1 MASLVHQS
9 SAESV
14 SSQLNLFS
22 VPPTQTSLEDE
33 FYTKYRPVSVLTSE
47 GPIEFSTAAE
57 STNYIDLANM
67 LLYVRASV
75 TTEAGADLAADTAIA
90 PECNFQ
96 HTLWSQ
102 CDLYLNG
109 TLVTQSNNNY
119 PYCLYIETLLS
130 FGKDAKQL
138 NLY

>member
-57 STNYIDLANM
+57 STNYTILQTCFSM
-67 LLYVRASV
+67 L
-75 TTEAGADLAADTAIA
+75 E
-90 PECNFQ
+90 
-96 HTLWSQ
+96 
-102 CDLYLNG
+102 
-109 TLVTQSNNNY
+109 
-119 PYCLYIETLLS
+119 LLS
-130 FGKDAKQL
+130 PLRLELILQQTPLSHQNATFKTLFGL
-138 NLY
+138 SVICI